1 MIRLTANIP
10 KRYYQTTTTRTK
22 ANPVV
27 QSDSYGKA
35 IWQLA
40 ALEREMR
47 IHPRKKKGHR

>member
-10 KRYYQTTTTRTK
+10 RQRYEVTTTRTRV
-22 ANPVV
+22 NPVV

-47 IHPRKKKGHR
+47 MKVRKKKR